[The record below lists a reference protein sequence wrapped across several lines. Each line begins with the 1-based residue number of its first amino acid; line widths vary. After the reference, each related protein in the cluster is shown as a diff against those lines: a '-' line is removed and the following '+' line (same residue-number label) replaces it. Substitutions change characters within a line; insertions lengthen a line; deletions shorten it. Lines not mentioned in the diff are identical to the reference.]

1 MFSNTDQFSSATKAT
16 IESNLATMNELTSK
30 ALNNFAELMELNLA
44 TAKLSLEQSA
54 AAAHQILSAK
64 DAQEIF
70 SVTSAHAQP
79 NAEKAMAYG
88 RQLASIASKTQSE
101 FTKAAE
107 VRVAETSHQVTSLI
121 DELTKTAPAGSENA
135 VAMMKAAISNAN
147 ASYEQFSKAA
157 KQAGVALEDNINQ
170 AAKHFAP
177 ANEKPAKA
185 KK

>member
-54 AAAHQILSAK
+54 AAAQQILSAK
-64 DAQEIF
+64 DAQEIL

-79 NAEKAMAYG
+79 NADKALAYG
-88 RQLASIASKTQSE
+88 RQLASIASKTQAE

-107 VRVAETSHQVTSLI
+107 VRVTETSHQVNTLI
-121 DELTKTAPAGSENA
+121 DELSKTAPAGSEKA
-135 VAMMKAAISNAN
+135 VEMMKAMIHNSSN
-147 ASYEQFSKAA
+147 SFEQFTKAA
-157 KQAGVALEDNINQ
+157 KQAGVTLEDNISQ
-170 AAKHFAP
+170 ATKHFSP
-177 ANEKPAKA
+177 AGEKTAKA

>member
-1 MFSNTDQFSSATKAT
+1 M
-16 IESNLATMNELTSK
+16 
-30 ALNNFAELMELNLA
+30 
-44 TAKLSLEQSA
+44 
-54 AAAHQILSAK
+54 
-64 DAQEIF
+64 
-70 SVTSAHAQP
+70 
-79 NAEKAMAYG
+79 
-88 RQLASIASKTQSE
+88 
-101 FTKAAE
+101 TKAAE
-107 VRVAETSHQVTSLI
+107 VRVAETSQQVTTLI

-147 ASYEQFSKAA
+147 ASYEQFTKAA